1 MTDLR
6 RDRPPASTLPAATL
20 WQPRSRQIRE
30 LRAALA
36 SVLLCAGLM
45 ILPALAA
52 LDLGVALECRNL
64 DRGPCVALVVH
75 FAQ

>member
-1 MTDLR
+1 MTDFQ
-6 RDRPPASTLPAATL
+6 RDRPTVSTLPAAAL
-20 WQPRSRQIRE
+20 WQPRSRQFRE

-36 SVLLCAGLM
+36 SVLLSAGLM

-64 DRGPCVALVVH
+64 DRAACVALVMH
-75 FAQ
+75 LAQ

>member
-6 RDRPPASTLPAATL
+6 RDRPTVSTLPAAPL
-20 WQPRSRQIRE
+20 WHPRSRQIRE
-30 LRAALA
+30 LRAVLA

-52 LDLGVALECRNL
+52 LDLGVGLGCRNL
-64 DRGPCVALVVH
+64 DRGACAALVMRS
-75 FAQ
+75 AQ

>member
-1 MTDLR
+1 MAEFR
-6 RDRPPASTLPAATL
+6 RDRSTVSKFPATAL

-52 LDLGVALECRNL
+52 LDLGVGLGCRDL
-64 DRGPCVALVVH
+64 DRGACVAL
-75 FAQ
+75 FTRSAQ